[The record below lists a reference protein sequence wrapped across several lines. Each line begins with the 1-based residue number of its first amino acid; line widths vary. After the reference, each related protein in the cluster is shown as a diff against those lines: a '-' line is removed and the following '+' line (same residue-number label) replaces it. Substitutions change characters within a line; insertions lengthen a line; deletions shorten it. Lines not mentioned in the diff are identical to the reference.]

1 MNRSATT
8 RNLIIIAVFTA
19 VCVIGLEFLAVNI
32 GQPVPFGQS
41 YTVNAVFSDADGV
54 PSAAD
59 VRVAGVDVGHV
70 ISVGTSTSYP
80 GETVVTLQLTDSHA
94 IPVYSNG
101 SANVEPKTLLGEKY
115 VQLDV
120 GDGAS
125 GEAIDSGGFLPPSQT
140 GAVVENDQIFNA
152 FDAQTRQNTQ
162 QVLDALNVATAQ
174 RAGNVQD
181 ILPQLEQVV
190 QGLAP
195 VAQVYSQDQPEV
207 DGILTQ
213 LNTIMQTL
221 ADEHQQ
227 VAGLLGNGN
236 VALTAVNQ
244 KDSALIDFL
253 DQAGGF
259 FSQLNTAAAGSIQG
273 QEQAIEALK
282 PSLDAQ
288 TAFLQA
294 VVGPACN
301 GHSCGID
308 QVFTGTLLGN
318 VNYPNDQLNVTNN
331 PVNTPVPGINPELV
345 TNEWDS
351 MFSQPAS
358 SPPHRSLNIVLSL
371 HCNEILETL
380 NNPTLNPGGD
390 TLGPIEQ
397 QVLNALKPLG
407 VSC

>member
-1 MNRSATT
+1 MNRAGTV
-8 RNLIIIAVFTA
+8 RNFVIIAVFT
-19 VCVIGLEFLAVNI
+19 VLCVIGMEFLAVNI

-54 PSAAD
+54 TGSAD

-70 ISVGTSTSYP
+70 LSVGTSSSYP
-80 GETVVTLQLTDSHA
+80 GETVATLQINDSRA
-94 IPVYSNG
+94 IPLYSNG
-101 SANVEPKTLLGEKY
+101 SAKVEPKTLLGEKY
-115 VQLDV
+115 IELAV
-120 GDGAS
+120 GNSAS
-125 GEAIDSGGFLPPSQT
+125 GEAITSGGYLPPSHT
-140 GAVVENDQIFNA
+140 GAVVENDQIFNS

-162 QVLDALNVATAQ
+162 QVFTALNAALAE
-174 RAGNVQD
+174 RSGNVQH
-181 ILPQLEQVV
+181 ILPQLQQVV

-207 DGILTQ
+207 DGILVQ
-213 LNTIMQTL
+213 LNTIMATL
-221 ADEHQQ
+221 ADEHNQ
-227 VAGLLGNGN
+227 VAGLLTNGN
-236 VALTAVNQ
+236 VALGAVNQ
-244 KDSALIDFL
+244 KDTALISFL

-259 FSQLNTAAAGSIQG
+259 FSQFNTAASRSIAG
-273 QEQAIEALK
+273 QEAAIAALK

-318 VNYPNDQLNVTNN
+318 INYPNDQLNVTNN
-331 PVNTPVPGINPELV
+331 PANTPVAGINPELV

-351 MFSQPAS
+351 MFSQPS
-358 SPPHRSLNIVLSL
+358 TSPPHRALNIVLSL

>member
-1 MNRSATT
+1 MNRTATT
-8 RNLIIIAVFTA
+8 RNLVIIALFTA
-19 VCVIGLEFLAVNI
+19 ICVIGMEFLAVNI

-54 PSAAD
+54 TGAAD

-70 ISVGTSTSYP
+70 TSVGTSQAYP
-80 GETVVTLQLTDSHA
+80 GETVVALQLTDPRA
-94 IPVYSNG
+94 QPVYSNG

-115 VQLDV
+115 IELSV
-120 GDGAS
+120 GNAAS
-125 GEAIDSGGFLPPSQT
+125 GEALGSGGYLPPSQT
-140 GAVVENDQIFNA
+140 GAVVENDQIFNS

-162 QVLDALNVATAQ
+162 QVLDALNVATSQ
-174 RAGNVQD
+174 RAGNVQN
-181 ILPQLEQVV
+181 ILPQLEQVA

-213 LNTIMQTL
+213 LNTIMATL
-221 ADEHQQ
+221 ADEHTQ
-227 VAGLLGNGN
+227 VAGLLSNGN
-236 VALTAVNQ
+236 TALTAVNQ
-244 KDSALIDFL
+244 KDTSLISFL

-259 FSQLNTAAAGSIQG
+259 FSQLNTAASGSITG
-273 QEQAIEALK
+273 QEAAIAALK

-288 TAFLQA
+288 TAFLQQ
-294 VVGPACN
+294 VVGPECN
-301 GHSCGID
+301 GRSCGID

-318 VNYPNDQLNVTNN
+318 INYPNDQLNVTNN
-331 PVNTPVPGINPELV
+331 PAASPVPGINPELV

-351 MFSQPAS
+351 MFSQPS
-358 SPPHRSLNIVLSL
+358 TSPPHRALNIVLSL